1 MADHISAFISWVPDL
16 TKIAEADDQFDHVKA
31 HIAQTLPRLGTNL
44 LTIGSSFKLFGHYVE
59 DYDYDASLDGYS
71 AEEYEYEGDDLGT
84 NGRDEDEDQDV
95 QCILAKLCA
104 RGKIELRQDSTLLD
118 EAQLERAISNTH
130 GHGNI
135 LLTPQVE
142 YSAAQIRGLHDFYA
156 EFFDGPP
163 YANEAKTLG
172 QETAVA
178 FRELHQTLTTL
189 RQQAAQYPFLTA
201 LDDPIQKVQALVG
214 QPYTFYL
221 TELRPQ
227 EDALLELKEGVI
239 DPVRRFMS
247 GTQKAIYDDIRTF
260 LQNHSANFSYVG
272 GDEARQLRDLLDDP
286 HCYQGNKI
294 QQGKTVLDNLKGMVT
309 DRVQQDKAETAA
321 KVDERWQQLAGM
333 AEFAK
338 LTEAQQAQLEQ
349 KVIQLRQRIEN
360 AALIDVMHGVVRQMD
375 DTLYHALLRQMDA
388 WANPPEP
395 GEPVVI
401 RETVTL
407 RSLYVPFT
415 RPWLA
420 DEADVAHYL
429 QALEKALLAEI
440 EKGKQI
446 QV

>member
-1 MADHISAFISWVPDL
+1 
-16 TKIAEADDQFDHVKA
+16 
-31 HIAQTLPRLGTNL
+31 
-44 LTIGSSFKLFGHYVE
+44 
-59 DYDYDASLDGYS
+59 
-71 AEEYEYEGDDLGT
+71 
-84 NGRDEDEDQDV
+84 
-95 QCILAKLCA
+95 
-104 RGKIELRQDSTLLD
+104 
-118 EAQLERAISNTH
+118 
-130 GHGNI
+130 
-135 LLTPQVE
+135 
-142 YSAAQIRGLHDFYA
+142 
-156 EFFDGPP
+156 
-163 YANEAKTLG
+163 
-172 QETAVA
+172 
-178 FRELHQTLTTL
+178 
-189 RQQAAQYPFLTA
+189 
-201 LDDPIQKVQALVG
+201 VG

-221 TELRPQ
+221 TDLRPQ
-227 EDALLELKEGVI
+227 EDTLLELKEGVI

-272 GDEARQLRDLLDDP
+272 GAEARQLRELLDDP
-286 HCYQGNKI
+286 HGYQGNKI
-294 QQGKTVLDNLKGMVT
+294 QQGKTVLDSLKGMVT

-375 DTLYHALLRQMDA
+375 DTLYHALLRQMDE

-395 GEPVVI
+395 GEPVVV